1 MAYTLEINIDEANT
15 AANAMAATN
24 SDLKAKLE
32 EISGVIN
39 NMNDKWFSDTSAETV
54 DKFNQVKNK
63 QFGEY
68 FDRVEGFVKF
78 IRETVTTAFKKNE
91 QSIRINKDNI
101 QNERAQA
108 R

>member
-1 MAYTLEINIDEANT
+1 MAYTLQINIEEANT

-24 SDLKAKLE
+24 GDLKNKLE
-32 EISGVIN
+32 EIAGVMN
-39 NMNDKWFSDTSAETV
+39 SMNDKWFSDTSSETV
-54 DKFNQVKNK
+54 EKFNQVKNK

-68 FDRVEGFVKF
+68 FDRVDGFVKF
-78 IRETVTTAFKKNE
+78 IRETVTDAFKKNE
-91 QSIRINKDNI
+91 QVIRINKDNI